1 MEQFY
6 LLSIVANVIAG
17 LALSSD
23 YLGKRVP
30 FFSSFKT
37 FRENRSAEISL
48 GVVTAIVGVLKLI
61 IRSPG
66 EKIPVAGDLL
76 PGIAGVALGLLL
88 LVEAFQQK
96 EEASS
101 ESIAKV
107 KQTVFNYRVPIS
119 ITGVAIALI
128 HFFIPR
134 ILFL

>member
-6 LLSIVANVIAG
+6 LLSVVANVIAG

-23 YLGKRVP
+23 YLGKRV
-30 FFSSFKT
+30 SFIGGFKSL
-37 FRENRSAEISL
+37 RENKSAEITL

-61 IRSPG
+61 IKSPG
-66 EKIPVAGDLL
+66 EDIPVAGDLL
-76 PGIAGVALGLLL
+76 PGIVGVALGLLL

-96 EEASS
+96 VEASS
-101 ESIAKV
+101 ESIAKAQ
-107 KQTVFNYRVPIS
+107 QTVFNYRAPIG

-128 HFFIPR
+128 HFFIPG